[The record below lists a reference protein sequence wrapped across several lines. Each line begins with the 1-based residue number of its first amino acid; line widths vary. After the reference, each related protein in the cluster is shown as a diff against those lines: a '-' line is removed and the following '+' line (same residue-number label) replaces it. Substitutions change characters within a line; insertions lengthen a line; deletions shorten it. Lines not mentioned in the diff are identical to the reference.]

1 MLTVFEGNTVKLLEG
16 FSDIFVSLQ
25 KSLEIFGG
33 LGKSFEIIGSCRI
46 IPKTL

>member
-1 MLTVFEGNTVKLLEG
+1 MFTVFEGNTVKLLEG

-33 LGKSFEIIGSCRI
+33 LGKSEIIGSCRI